1 METLK
6 KAIQTMKNEMVP
18 SMGCTEPV
26 ALGLAV
32 SRTAENL
39 KNEATVVEMIIS
51 SNIFKNAYSVQI
63 PNADSHGIE
72 LACALGYVLSKPF
85 NTMEIFAEISKE
97 QVKKAKELVEDG
109 FVQVKVIQSS
119 QFYIECVVKNETEN
133 IKTITADA
141 HDKLVYLEI
150 NGQVL
155 ANDYHINQH
164 FEEDDDIGFN
174 VKDYKFK
181 DFYKW
186 ANEVDVKELE
196 FIKDGIEM
204 NMKISELGLEKRYAL
219 GVGHGL
225 KELIESGQLTDNLIT
240 NIRSRV
246 SAASDFRMSGGNG
259 SVMTY
264 LGSGNQGIESMLP
277 MAIFAEH
284 MKYDEETTL
293 RGLFMGMMCILYMKK
308 HIGRLSPICGAMLA
322 GAGGSAGMVYM
333 MGGSLKQVSGAVQNM
348 MGGIAGMFCDGAK
361 GGCALKLSACAGE
374 AVYNALYA
382 MNGNIIT
389 ETDGFICE
397 SVEDTVR
404 KLTKLSYEAMD
415 SIDMKV
421 IEIMQSK

>member
-1 METLK
+1 MTIE
-6 KAIQTMKNEMVP
+6 KAILTMKNEMKP

-32 SRTAENL
+32 SRTSEHL
-39 KNEATVVEMIIS
+39 KKEATSIEMIIS

-63 PNADSHGIE
+63 PNADSNGIE
-72 LACALGYVLSKPF
+72 LACALGYVLRDPF

-97 QVKKAKELVEDG
+97 QLKEAKELVNEG
-109 FVQVKVIQSS
+109 KIKVKVIQSS
-119 QFYIECVVKNETEN
+119 QFYIECLAKNEDEFA
-133 IKTITADA
+133 KTITEDS
-141 HDKLVYLEI
+141 HDKLVYIEI
-150 NGQVL
+150 NGEIL
-155 ANDYHINQH
+155 ADERKTNDDFQEEINEND
-164 FEEDDDIGFN
+164 FD
-174 VKDYKFK
+174 VMKYKFS

-186 ANEVDVKELE
+186 ANEVEVKELQ
-196 FIKDGIEM
+196 FIKEGIEM
-204 NMKISELGLEKRYAL
+204 NMKISDIGLEKKYAM
-219 GVGHGL
+219 GVGFGL
-225 KELIESGQLTDNLIT
+225 KQLIDDGKLSNNLIT
-240 NIRSRV
+240 DIRSRV
-246 SAASDFRMSGGNG
+246 SSASDFRMSGGNG

-284 MKYDEETTL
+284 MKVSEEVAL
-293 RGLFMGMMCILYMKK
+293 RGQFMGMMTILYMKK

-322 GAGGSAGMVYM
+322 GAGSSAGMVYM
-333 MGGSLKQVSGAVQNM
+333 MGGNLEQISGAVQNM

-382 MNGNIIT
+382 MNGNIIS

-397 SVEDTVR
+397 SVEDTIK

-415 SIDMKV
+415 NIDMKV